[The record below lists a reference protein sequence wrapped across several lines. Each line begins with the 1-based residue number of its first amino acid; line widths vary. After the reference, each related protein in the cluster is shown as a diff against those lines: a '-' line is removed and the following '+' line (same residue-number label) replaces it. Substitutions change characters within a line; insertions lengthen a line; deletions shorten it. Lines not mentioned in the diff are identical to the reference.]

1 MAAAKN
7 RTAVAFVNKSLSLY
21 IHVPFCSGA
30 QETGGKCDYCDFY
43 SVIPGN
49 DDIISAFLDAVVRGI
64 NNQIKYFNVN
74 EIPSV
79 YIGGGTP
86 SVLGKH
92 ISILFSALNEI
103 PFFAPAEITVEANP
117 ESVTEEFLNICK
129 EGGVN
134 RLSLG
139 VQTFNETSRKA
150 VNRTGNVEIL
160 EERIA
165 MCSKYFPDAL
175 NVDLITGLPYQNEK
189 IIIDDIKKLLDFN
202 PAHISLYSLSVEK
215 NTNLEKRLRNKE
227 ISLPDSEDSLWFLA
241 KDTLEEVGFKQYEVS
256 NFAKDDKKCLH
267 NIGYWLMQGWLGIG
281 PGASGTVVN
290 EEEGSAKRFTFAPDV
305 NAFIK
310 NPFIEGAVYEEINKK
325 DLLKESL
332 LMGYRYIEGPD
343 EELFKKRF
351 GCGIEDCIPKT
362 ISLWKGKD
370 KMLFLNKFMTEAFD
384 ELNYWQ
390 AGESP
395 PI

>member
-1 MAAAKN
+1 
-7 RTAVAFVNKSLSLY
+7 VNKSLSLY
-21 IHVPFCSGA
+21 IHIPFCASA
-30 QETGGKCDYCDFY
+30 ERYGKCDYCDFY
-43 SVIPGN
+43 SVVHGN
-49 DDIISAFLDAVVRGI
+49 DNIIPVFLNAAVCAI
-64 NNQIKYFNVN
+64 NNQVKYFNVN
-74 EIPSV
+74 EIPTV

-92 ISILFSALNEI
+92 ISILFKALNEI
-103 PFFAPAEITVEANP
+103 PCFAPEEITVEANP
-117 ESVTEEFLNICK
+117 ESVTEDFLNSCI

-150 VNRTGNVEIL
+150 VNRIGDVEIL

-165 MCSKYFPDAL
+165 LCLKYFPASL

-189 IIIDDIKKLLDFN
+189 ILIDDIKKILDFN
-202 PAHISLYSLSVEK
+202 PAHISLYSLTVEK
-215 NTNLEKRLRNKE
+215 NTNLEKRLKNKE
-227 ISLPDSEDSLWFLA
+227 VSLPDSEKSDSLWLLA
-241 KDTLEEVGFKQYEVS
+241 KYFLEEAGFKQYEVS

-267 NIGYWLMQGWLGIG
+267 NIGYWRMQGWLGIG
-281 PGASGTVVN
+281 PAASGTIVN

-305 NAFIK
+305 DAFIK

-351 GCGIEDCIPKT
+351 DRSIEDCIPKT
-362 ISLWKGKD
+362 ISRWEGRD
-370 KMLFLNKFMTEAFD
+370 KILFLNKFLSEAFE
-384 ELNYWQ
+384 ELSY
-390 AGESP
+390 
-395 PI
+395 